1 LILARN
7 LLAGLTVAALL
18 SNSEGTIVFLNDAAG
33 DLLGR
38 PFEELGHLTAAQW
51 EHEFGTSD
59 SSDGSGA
66 EVGHLVASAAR
77 SGTPARQLLCL
88 RTPNGQPIHAE
99 ASAVPLNTVDG
110 FRGAVILISATHASE
125 D

>member
-1 LILARN
+1 MILARN

-18 SNSEGTIVFLNDAAG
+18 CNSEGTIVFLNDAAG

-38 PFEELGHLTAAQW
+38 PFEELGHLTTAQW
-51 EHEFGTSD
+51 EHEFGNSH
-59 SSDGSGA
+59 SSGRSGA

-77 SGTPARQLLCL
+77 SGTPARQRLCL
-88 RTPNGQPIHAE
+88 RTPDGQSIDAE

-110 FRGAVILISATHASE
+110 FRGAVVLISAPHASE